1 VNEFD
6 AFVRSHATSLQ
17 ASAWLLCG
25 DVDDARDLVQSA
37 LLVLYR
43 RWDGLR
49 DENLRGY
56 VVTVM
61 ANEYRRA
68 LGRRARVRDAEWRT
82 AGPDVVPPIDRVS
95 DRDQLLRWLD
105 TIGPGQR
112 MAVVLRVVED
122 LPEARVAEVLRCSTG
137 TVKSQT
143 SRALAA
149 LRERHA
155 ADLAQEG
162 LT

>member
-1 VNEFD
+1 MCEFD
-6 AFVRSHATSLQ
+6 TFVRSHATSLQ
-17 ASAWLLCG
+17 ATAWLLCG

-43 RWDGLR
+43 RWDRLR

-61 ANEYRRA
+61 ANEHRRA
-68 LGRRARVRDAEWRT
+68 IGRRARVRDAEWRS
-82 AGPDVVPPIDRVS
+82 AGSDVVPAIDRVS
-95 DRDQLLRWLD
+95 DRDELVRWLEA
-105 TIGPGQR
+105 IGPRQR

-122 LPEARVAEVLRCSTG
+122 LPEARVAELLHCSAG

-143 SRALAA
+143 SRALAT
-149 LRERHA
+149 LRAQRT

-162 LT
+162 